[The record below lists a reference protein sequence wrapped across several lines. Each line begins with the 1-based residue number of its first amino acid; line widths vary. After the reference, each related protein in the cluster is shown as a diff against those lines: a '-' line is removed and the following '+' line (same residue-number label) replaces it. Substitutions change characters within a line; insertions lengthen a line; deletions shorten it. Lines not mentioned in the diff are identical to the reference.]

1 MDPLP
6 AFESLDYDGLA
17 RLAQDDP
24 VAYEEMRQ
32 HLIAH
37 FIDTAPGKEQPRLR
51 GLQFRIDQVRRL
63 AHTPL
68 AATIKISALMWNS
81 FLTLNE
87 ELSSPRYARP
97 RQVKS
102 AKVINFR
109 SCRTI
114 NGTP

>member
-1 MDPLP
+1 MNLLP
-6 AFESLDYDGLA
+6 AFESLDYDGLS
-17 RLAQDDP
+17 RLAHDDP

-32 HLIAH
+32 HLIER

-51 GLQFRIDQVRRL
+51 GLQFRIDQVRHL

-81 FLTLNE
+81 FLSLNE
-87 ELSSPRYARP
+87 ELSGSRYAPP

-109 SCRTI
+109 PCRTI